1 MEKWLIISS
10 VIASY
15 LVLALGVSY
24 NHISSCD
31 SISTLYLSG
40 AYPLIII
47 FDSLIVFTFI
57 NDRKTIFKK

>member
-47 FDSLIVFTFI
+47 FDS
-57 NDRKTIFKK
+57 